1 MFEWVKKDLEKISS
15 HQHKYYLIISI
26 IYMIVLNVGSLSIGI
41 TLLCFSVKDFW
52 WVTLM
57 FVSMGLMG
65 DIIFLFIIKSRLKY
79 YRLALAREK
88 KEQEN
93 KIKEN
98 NYETKNSL

>member
-1 MFEWVKKDLEKISS
+1 
-15 HQHKYYLIISI
+15 
-26 IYMIVLNVGSLSIGI
+26 
-41 TLLCFSVKDFW
+41 
-52 WVTLM
+52 M
-57 FVSMGLMG
+57 FVLMGLMG
-65 DIIFLFIIKSRLKY
+65 DIIFLFVIKSRLKY